1 MKIFEII
8 LIFGLIFVNS
18 LKSENEEE
26 ARHNAIGEN
35 LWKNRYQEN
44 EKEVETGFNPGFPQN
59 L

>member
-18 LKSENEEE
+18 LKGENEEE

-35 LWKNRYQEN
+35 LWNVEN
-44 EKEVETGFNPGFPQN
+44 KKMKK
-59 L
+59 

>member
-35 LWKNRYQEN
+35 LWKCR
-44 EKEVETGFNPGFPQN
+44 K
-59 L
+59 